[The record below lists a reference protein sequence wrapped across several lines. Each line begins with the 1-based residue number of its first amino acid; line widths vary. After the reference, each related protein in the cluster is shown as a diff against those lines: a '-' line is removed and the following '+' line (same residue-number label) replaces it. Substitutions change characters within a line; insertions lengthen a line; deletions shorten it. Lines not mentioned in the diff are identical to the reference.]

1 MRRSTLVV
9 LVLFGLILAV
19 YLFLQKNPLPKA
31 EETTAAPTPQEALL
45 SVTPDSVIGIRI
57 QDALGGMVQLTRQG
71 TEWQLTYPVTET
83 ADSTVVGSA
92 LQRLSGLMIQD
103 RLTNPPSDELMG
115 FNQPIYT
122 ITLLLQTGQEAR
134 LVLGSETPLKTS
146 YYARLDSRSA
156 VVVAKAP
163 LAGLVGMLSSPPRQP
178 TPTAAASAP

>member
-45 SVTPDSVIGIRI
+45 SITSDSVVGIRI
-57 QDALGGMVQLTRQG
+57 QDAAGGLIELVRQG
-71 TEWQLTYPVTET
+71 TEWQLTYPITET
-83 ADSTVVGSA
+83 ADSAVVESA

-103 RLTNPPSDELMG
+103 RLSNPPADELMG
-115 FNQPIYT
+115 FNQPIYS

-134 LVLGSETPLKTS
+134 LVLGAETPLKTG
-146 YYARLDSRSA
+146 YYVRMDSRSA
-156 VVVAKAP
+156 VVVAKTP
-163 LAGLVGMLSSPPRQP
+163 LAGLIGMLSSPPRQP
-178 TPTAAASAP
+178 TPTAAAAP